1 MMETEEIKG
10 LAVPHPFSPVIM
22 LTPTSPEESEGL
34 SIPLTALPAMKSMPT
49 SPDETEELS
58 IRLPASPVIE
68 ATPSSPEKS
77 GGPSTSFH
85 VSPVI
90 EPMSFSQP
98 SPGLLEESGHQIEK
112 LDAQLL
118 GEPHRQQFHYPVMR
132 EALKALLDNSVS
144 VVEYGNQVLYRC
156 GYAEVLILVEWV
168 VPDEQLS
175 LASQV
180 LLEKNYPRLRIPE
193 QKWPGYSAYS
203 GSWETQSMMHDLDGQ
218 GWMRAHLLPLS
229 LVGFTLEETVE
240 VPSTFAHELHLL
252 TPKPSHY
259 MSSLIRHLLQLSVGD
274 SSRARVEKDL
284 GGFIS
289 AYILKDGPANTTIW
303 TYLNDPES
311 DEDYQKRVEE
321 GVRFMKTWDWG
332 NIEERYL
339 AIAECAVRDC
349 RYIDTL
355 TDVHK
360 GDHTL

>member
-1 MMETEEIKG
+1 MKTKETKG
-10 LAVPHPFSPVIM
+10 LTFPPPASPIIET
-22 LTPTSPEESEGL
+22 TPTSLEKPEGL
-34 SIPLTALPAMKSMPT
+34 SIPLTASPVILPVL
-49 SPDETEELS
+49 DETEGLA
-58 IRLPASPVIE
+58 IPLPASPVIE
-68 ATPSSPEKS
+68 SVPSSPDETE
-77 GGPSTSFH
+77 GPSTPLP

-90 EPMSFSQP
+90 EPVSISQP
-98 SPGLLEESGHQIEK
+98 NLGPLEESVHQIEK
-112 LDAQLL
+112 PDTQLVD
-118 GEPHRQQFHYPVMR
+118 ESQRQQFHYPVMR
-132 EALKALLDNSVS
+132 EALKALIDNTIS

-175 LASQV
+175 FASQV
-180 LLEKNYPRLRIPE
+180 LLENNYPRLHIPE

-203 GSWETQSMMHDLDGQ
+203 GSWEAKSLMHDLDGQ
-218 GWMRAHLLPLS
+218 GWMRVHLLPLS
-229 LVGFTLEETVE
+229 LVGFSLDETVE

-259 MSSLIRHLLQLSVGD
+259 MSSLIRHLLQLSIGD

-289 AYILKDGPANTTIW
+289 AYILKDGPANTTVW
-303 TYLNDPES
+303 DYLNDPES
-311 DEDYQKRVEE
+311 EEDYQRRVEE

-339 AIAECAVRDC
+339 AMAERAVRDC

-355 TDVHK
+355 TDVHE
-360 GDHTL
+360 GHHTL